1 MSTRRGL
8 TAREVL
14 SVLTDIPEDVP
25 EYENES
31 CSLDADDDFIPA
43 AHESSSSSEDE
54 NVNAASLY
62 CGWSC
67 NVSIFVF
74 FQIAYLFFVLGHQDP
89 STSSLQSDLES
100 DEENGAVL
108 TAKND
113 TKWKKVQVGKQSTG
127 RLASNNIVKKCPG
140 PLIYGRRNIQAA
152 SPASAWL
159 LSMEKF
165 ILEHIHK
172 CTITEAHV
180 QTKNEEFCIAN
191 NELFAFIAVSGVQ
204 RGGGKRG
211 DGPGHPRYGGIKRV
225 KLQQY
230 YFIKLLKIYA
240 FWYRKTTN
248 TCCMDLIGSCLGA
261 WCDYVS

>member
-74 FQIAYLFFVLGHQDP
+74 FQIAYLFFVFGNQDP

-127 RLASNNIVKKCPG
+127 RLASNNIVKECPG
-140 PLIYGRRNIQAA
+140 PLSYWRRNIQAGILA
-152 SPASAWL
+152 CAWL

-191 NELFAFIAVSGVQ
+191 NELFAFIPVSGVQ
-204 RGGGKRG
+204 RGGGQTGRRPRASKVRG
-211 DGPGHPRYGGIKRV
+211 DQKSEI
-225 KLQQY
+225 
-230 YFIKLLKIYA
+230 
-240 FWYRKTTN
+240 TTV
-248 TCCMDLIGSCLGA
+248 LF
-261 WCDYVS
+261 Y